1 MGEHALLETPLLL
14 PLQNFEKE
22 VVDRV
27 DRCGLTSSGLGQ
39 GLLLGCYE
47 ERTESLCI
55 VNSGKFLD

>member
-1 MGEHALLETPLLL
+1 V
-14 PLQNFEKE
+14 QNFEKE

-47 ERTESLCI
+47 ERTETLGI
-55 VNSGKFLD
+55 VKGGKFFD